1 MEHFLPILIFLV
13 MLATVGVLLFGIVS
27 MAKGG
32 SPMRSNKL
40 MQWRIILQF
49 GALIL
54 FVIFML
60 AFRR

>member
-40 MQWRIILQF
+40 MQWRVLLQF